1 MKRKIDFELSAW
13 SEEPQRKPL
22 LLRGA
27 RQVGKT
33 YSVRMLGRMFRH
45 FVEINFEEK
54 PDAGIFFKNALS
66 AQPLCEKLSAFAG
79 TPIVPGETL
88 LFLDEVQ
95 ACPEVL
101 ASLRYFHE
109 QMPGLHVVAAGSLLE
124 FALQKIPSL
133 GVGRIT
139 SRFMYPLVFPE
150 FLEAVGEGNLLPVL
164 DAASCSSPIDA
175 PFHRKLS
182 DLLRTYM
189 LVGGM
194 PEAVAKYAS
203 TRDLLKT
210 MNVLDDLI
218 VTFFDDFEKY
228 HRRTPVERLDKT
240 LRSVVSQAGGK
251 FVCAAVDKETK
262 STAILGAL
270 DLLVKAGLVHQ
281 VFQTAGAALPLG
293 AQADAR
299 RFKALL
305 FDVGI
310 HQRLSGLDLSAYMT
324 STDALLVNKGSM
336 AELLVGLHLAAY
348 QSCHR
353 RPELY
358 YWHREVSGANA
369 EIDYLV
375 QQGTQMCP
383 IEVKAGTRGGMQ
395 SLRLFLKLR
404 GLRSGLRVS
413 MENFGKI
420 EDAGIVP
427 LYAAHRLLEG
437 NGTLMN
443 L

>member
-1 MKRKIDFELSAW
+1 MKRKMDSELMDWAK
-13 SEEPQRKPL
+13 EAKHKPL
-22 LLRGA
+22 MLRGA

-33 YSVRMLGRMFRH
+33 YSVRMLGRRFRH
-45 FVEINFEEK
+45 FAEINFEEK
-54 PDAGIFFKNALS
+54 PDAAIFFKSTLS
-66 AQPLCEKLSAFAG
+66 AQPLCEKLSVFTG
-79 TPIVPGETL
+79 IPIVPGETL

-139 SRFMYPLVFPE
+139 SRFMYPLSFPE
-150 FLEAVGEGNLLPVL
+150 FLEAVGEGSLLPLV
-164 DAASCSSPIDA
+164 DAASCSAPIEA

-194 PEAVAKYAS
+194 PEAVAEYAES
-203 TRDLLKT
+203 RDLLRT

-240 LRSVVSQAGGK
+240 FRSVVSQTGGK

-262 STAILGAL
+262 STAILSAL
-270 DLLVKAGLVHQ
+270 DLLVKAGLVYQ
-281 VFQTAGAALPLG
+281 VFQTSGAALPLG
-293 AQADAR
+293 AQADVR
-299 RFKALL
+299 RFKTLL
-305 FDVGI
+305 FDIGI
-310 HQRLSGLDLSAYMT
+310 HQRLSGLDLSAHVT
-324 STDALLVNKGSM
+324 ADDAQLVNKGSM

-348 QSCHR
+348 QSPHR

-358 YWHREVSGANA
+358 YWHREASGANA

-375 QQGTQMCP
+375 QQGNHICP
-383 IEVKAGTRGGMQ
+383 IEVKAGSRGGMQ

-404 GLRSGLRVS
+404 GLHTGLRVS
-413 MENFGKI
+413 MENFSKLD
-420 EDAGIVP
+420 DAGIVP
-427 LYAAHRLLEG
+427 LYAAHRLLEESLG
-437 NGTLMN
+437 
-443 L
+443 